1 MKFTNIR
8 DIVEMLTSPRAES
21 ARAGTGRRCHHSGVG
36 EDFLARR
43 HFFYENGRTSDTK
56 SRKIDPKV
64 RLEESYKLSIDEI
77 RGPIANNGFSGQ
89 NPNF

>member
-1 MKFTNIR
+1 
-8 DIVEMLTSPRAES
+8 MLSSPRAK
-21 ARAGTGRRCHHSGVG
+21 RALELVLGDGATTVG
-36 EDFLARR
+36 WGKTFW
-43 HFFYENGRTSDTK
+43 HVGIFFYENGRTSDTK

-77 RGPIANNGFSGQ
+77 WGPIANNGFSGQ